1 MKYVIMF
8 LIYTAISLPLM
19 TISWFTW
26 PALFSV
32 SSILTLYYWVQESHA
47 ENLYNSTLA
56 QTKRLDLIKEKLEKL
71 TDFVMHGLSDSGTVN
86 DKILSE
92 LIKIRKT
99 VRHEVK
105 DL

>member
-8 LIYTAISLPLM
+8 LIDTAVSLPLL

-56 QTKRLDLIKEKLEKL
+56 QTKRLDLIKEKLEKM
-71 TDFVMHGLSDSGTVN
+71 TDFIQHGLSDSDAVN

-92 LIKIRKT
+92 LKKIRKT

-105 DL
+105 VL

>member
-1 MKYVIMF
+1 MKYLTMF
-8 LIYTAISLPLM
+8 LIYTALSMPLL

-56 QTKRLDLIKEKLEKL
+56 QTKRLDLIKERLEKL
-71 TDFVMHGLSDSGTVN
+71 TDFVMHGLSSSDVVN
-86 DKILSE
+86 EKILGE
-92 LIKIRKT
+92 LKKIRKT

>member
-8 LIYTAISLPLM
+8 LIYTAVSLPLL

-56 QTKRLDLIKEKLEKL
+56 QTKRLDIVKDKIEKL
-71 TDFVMHGLSDSGTVN
+71 TGFIQHGLSDSDAVN

-92 LIKIRKT
+92 LKKIRKT

>member
-1 MKYVIMF
+1 MKYGIMY
-8 LIYTAISLPLM
+8 LIYTAVCLPLIS
-19 TISWFTW
+19 ISWFTW

-32 SSILTLYYWVQESHA
+32 SGILTLYYWVQESHA
-47 ENLYNSTLA
+47 ENTYNSTLA
-56 QTKRLDLIKEKLEKL
+56 QTKRLDLIKDRIEKL
-71 TDFVMHGLSDSGTVN
+71 TDFIQHGLSDSDAVN

-92 LIKIRKT
+92 LRKIRKT

>member
-8 LIYTAISLPLM
+8 LIYTAVSLPLL

-56 QTKRLDLIKEKLEKL
+56 QTKRLDIVNDKIEKL
-71 TDFVMHGLSDSGTVN
+71 TDFIQHGLSGSDAVN

-92 LIKIRKT
+92 LKKIRKT